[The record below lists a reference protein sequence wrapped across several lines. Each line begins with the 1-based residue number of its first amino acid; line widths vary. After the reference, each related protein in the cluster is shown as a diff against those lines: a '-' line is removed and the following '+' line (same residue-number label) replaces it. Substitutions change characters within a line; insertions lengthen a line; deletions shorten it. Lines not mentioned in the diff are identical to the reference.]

1 MRSVELGVFD
11 NNYCE
16 TDDASK
22 ILLFDEIVDHFL
34 PLFHEDIRTKQETLK
49 SYQKDVEKLKQDITK
64 TKKYLVTLTTQY
76 KKEVL
81 KKQILEECAT
91 LYSHEILYGNNK
103 KIVSDILDS
112 ISELDTSVLASR
124 LKVLR
129 SMVYKNVNRVQTN

>member
-1 MRSVELGVFD
+1 MRTVELGVFD
-11 NNYCE
+11 NNYCD

-34 PLFHEDIRTKQETLK
+34 PIFHEDIKKKQETLK
-49 SYQKDVEKLKQDITK
+49 SHEKDTEKLKQDIAK
-64 TKKYLVTLTTQY
+64 TKRYLVTLTADF
-76 KKEVL
+76 KKESF

-103 KIVSDILDS
+103 NIVLEILDT
-112 ISELDTSVLASR
+112 ISEMESGVLETQ

-129 SMVYKNVNRVQTN
+129 SMVYKNVNRIRTN

>member
-1 MRSVELGVFD
+1 MKTTELGVFD
-11 NNYCE
+11 NNFCE

-34 PLFHEDIRTKQETLK
+34 PLFHEDIRTKQDTLK
-49 SYQKDVEKLKQDITK
+49 SHQKDVEKLKTDITK
-64 TKKYLVTLTTQY
+64 TKQYLVTLTADY
-76 KKEVL
+76 KKEAL
-81 KKQILEECAT
+81 MKQILEECAT

-103 KIVSDILDS
+103 NIVIDILDS
-112 ISELDTSVLASR
+112 ISDMNTSELASK